1 MRGRGKDI
9 VQAGNTVLVSVPAQ
23 IVGNAYFRERGRIHW
38 GALQRGFDALAA
50 AGYAV
55 VPVEPTEVM
64 LLEGNLAAVNS
75 RQSGISGM
83 SIDAQHR
90 NIFRREI
97 ACYRAML
104 AAAGE
109 GGA

>member
-1 MRGRGKDI
+1 MSGRTPED
-9 VQAGNTVLVSVPAQ
+9 VL
-23 IVGNAYFRERGRIHW
+23 I
-38 GALQRGFDALAA
+38 DALDSWINPEEAARVALSAIAA

-55 VPVEPTEVM
+55 VPVEPTEAM

-90 NIFRREI
+90 NIFHREI

-109 GGA
+109 TKE

>member
-1 MRGRGKDI
+1 MSGGVDEA
-9 VQAGNTVLVSVPAQ
+9 VTQALMEGLWNPPGPTIDPA
-23 IVGNAYFRERGRIHW
+23 AFRS
-38 GALQRGFDALAA
+38 ALAA

-90 NIFRREI
+90 NIFHREI

-109 GGA
+109 TKE